1 MADRKKKPEHD
12 DAWWAAQRHAYIEKN
27 DILLSDYPSWEWVSP
42 YDFWRTIFPEGFL
55 QPRGE
60 EVPWHERG
68 GGHPNGIAIQ
78 ITSKTKTVKTKTG
91 CKHDV
96 PVVERFTLTDDLD
109 GVMERVID
117 SNRKNESVFCAPVSF
132 FGKSRVAANARFLHA
147 FAIDLDGVGVQE
159 LKNMLKQFRNGRDP
173 AFAADKW
180 VSLPQPT
187 FLVNSGTGFHL
198 YYVLDQPIPLVPRVV
213 PFLQEFKAMLT
224 DYIWRDTVSTLEEVQ
239 HQGIYQPFRMP
250 GTPTK
255 LNGKTER
262 SKIKDKYEA
271 VAFVH
276 NGEDGKPW
284 LCSMDYLLGY
294 AGVRGGK
301 DRAEFIELMRTAGR
315 TPIERAKKL
324 WPEWYQARIVE
335 GKAPGRW
342 TCKRDLYDWWRGEVE
357 TKATDHHRYWC
368 LNVLAAYAKK
378 CGIPYEEL
386 EADALALVPTLEGLT
401 KREDNHFTEDDALS
415 AIGAYYDPIIHK
427 LTRERIERRTAIGLP
442 KNKRNGRSQAKHLEG
457 ARAIR
462 DINNDNWREG
472 NGRKPKADLVREYAA
487 EHPDANHSEIARAL
501 GISRPTVI
509 KWLKDVPKDA
519 TEPEKPKPDDLYELY
534 NPAMV
539 ELRAAL
545 DQYSSSASDRGYLS
559 PPQSAMTRLELAQKA
574 IGWDTGVEEYWKRAD
589 AENGKRE
596 KRERETVK
604 SSGTAVKLPDVSRE
618 TFPIDDR
625 VTCSHPPCNFA
636 ARGGGFSLK
645 ATDVA
650 SIDELSP
657 CAPRFRFL

>member
-1 MADRKKKPEHD
+1 MADRRKKPEHD
-12 DAWWAAQRHAYIEKN
+12 DVWWAAQRHAYIEKN

-60 EVPWHERG
+60 EVPWHEQG
-68 GGHPNGIAIQ
+68 GGHPNGIVIQ
-78 ITSKTKTVKTKTG
+78 ITHKTKTVKTKTG
-91 CKHDV
+91 IEHDV
-96 PVVERFTLTDDLD
+96 PVIERFTLTDDLD
-109 GVMERVID
+109 GVEERVVD
-117 SNRKNESVFCAPVSF
+117 SNKKNESVFCAPVSY

-173 AFAADKW
+173 KFAADKW

-198 YYVLDQPIPLVPRVV
+198 YYVLDQPIPLIPRIV
-213 PFLQEFKAMLT
+213 PFVQEIKAMLT
-224 DYIWRDTVSTLEEVQ
+224 DYIWRDTVSTLEDVQ

-255 LNGKTER
+255 LNGKAAG

-284 LCSMDYLLGY
+284 RCSLDYLLGY

-301 DRAEFIELMRTAGR
+301 DRAELIELMRTAGR

-342 TCKRDLYDWWRGEVE
+342 TCKRDLYDWWLGEVE

-368 LNVLAAYAKK
+368 LNVLAAYARK
-378 CGIPYEEL
+378 CGIPYDEL

-401 KREDNHFTEDDALS
+401 VREDNHFTEDHALA
-415 AIGAYYDPIIHK
+415 AIEAYYDPIIHK
-427 LTRERIERRTAIGLP
+427 LTRERIERRTAIELP

-472 NGRKPKADLVREYAA
+472 NGRKPKADLVRKYAA

-519 TEPEKPKPDDLYELY
+519 TEPEKPKPDDLYEMY

-545 DQYSSSASDRGYLS
+545 D
-559 PPQSAMTRLELAQKA
+559 
-574 IGWDTGVEEYWKRAD
+574 EYWSSAD
-589 AENGKRE
+589 AENEKRE

-604 SSGTAVKLPDVSRE
+604 SSGTTGKIPDDSRE
-618 TFPIDDR
+618 KFPIDDR
-625 VTCSHPPCNFA
+625 LTNGHNEA
-636 ARGGGFSLK
+636 
-645 ATDVA
+645 
-650 SIDELSP
+650 
-657 CAPRFRFL
+657 

>member
-1 MADRKKKPEHD
+1 MADRRKKPGHD
-12 DAWWAAQRHAYIEKN
+12 DAWWADQRHAYIEKN

-42 YDFWRTIFPEGFL
+42 YDFWRSIFPEGFL

-60 EVPWHERG
+60 EVPWHEQG

-78 ITSKTKTVKTKTG
+78 ITHKTKTVKTKTG
-91 CKHDV
+91 IEHDV
-96 PVVERFTLTDDLD
+96 PVIERFTLTDDLD
-109 GVMERVID
+109 GVEERVVD
-117 SNRKNESVFCAPVSF
+117 SNRKNESVFCAPVSY

-173 AFAADKW
+173 KFAADKW

-198 YYVLDQPIPLVPRVV
+198 YYVLDQPIPLIPRIV
-213 PFLQEFKAMLT
+213 PFVQEIKAMLT
-224 DYIWRDTVSTLEEVQ
+224 DYIWRDTVSTLEDVQ

-255 LNGKTER
+255 LNGKAAG

-284 LCSMDYLLGY
+284 RCSLDYLLGY

-301 DRAEFIELMRTAGR
+301 DRAELIELMRTAGR

-342 TCKRDLYDWWRGEVE
+342 TCKRDLYDWWLGEVE

-368 LNVLAAYAKK
+368 LNVLAAYARK
-378 CGIPYEEL
+378 CGIPYDEL

-401 KREDNHFTEDDALS
+401 VREDNHFTEDHALA
-415 AIGAYYDPIIHK
+415 AIEAYYDPIIHK
-427 LTRERIERRTAIGLP
+427 LTRERIERRTAIELP

-472 NGRKPKADLVREYAA
+472 NGRKPKADLVRKYAA

-519 TEPEKPKPDDLYELY
+519 TEPEKPKPDDLYEMY

-545 DQYSSSASDRGYLS
+545 D
-559 PPQSAMTRLELAQKA
+559 
-574 IGWDTGVEEYWKRAD
+574 EYWSSAD
-589 AENGKRE
+589 AENEKRE

-604 SSGTAVKLPDVSRE
+604 SSGTTGKIPDDSRE
-618 TFPIDDR
+618 KFPIDDR
-625 VTCSHPPCNFA
+625 LTNGHNEA
-636 ARGGGFSLK
+636 
-645 ATDVA
+645 
-650 SIDELSP
+650 
-657 CAPRFRFL
+657 

>member
-1 MADRKKKPEHD
+1 MADRRKKPGHD
-12 DAWWAAQRHAYIEKN
+12 DAWWADQRHAYIEKN

-42 YDFWRTIFPEGFL
+42 YDFWRTIFLEGFL

-60 EVPWHERG
+60 EVPWHEQG

-78 ITSKTKTVKTKTG
+78 ITHKTKTVKTKTG
-91 CKHDV
+91 IEHDV
-96 PVVERFTLTDDLD
+96 PVIERFTLTDDLD
-109 GVMERVID
+109 GVEERVVD
-117 SNRKNESVFCAPVSF
+117 SNRKNESVFCAPVSY

-173 AFAADKW
+173 KFAADKW

-198 YYVLDQPIPLVPRVV
+198 YYVLDQPIPLIPRIV
-213 PFLQEFKAMLT
+213 PFVQEIKAMLT
-224 DYIWRDTVSTLEEVQ
+224 DYIWRDTVSTLEDVQ

-255 LNGKTER
+255 LNGKAAG

-284 LCSMDYLLGY
+284 RCSLDYLLGY

-301 DRAEFIELMRTAGR
+301 DRAELIELMRTAGR

-342 TCKRDLYDWWRGEVE
+342 TCKRDLYDWWLGEVE

-368 LNVLAAYAKK
+368 LNVLAAYARK
-378 CGIPYEEL
+378 CGIPYDEL

-401 KREDNHFTEDDALS
+401 VREDNHFTEDHALA
-415 AIGAYYDPIIHK
+415 AIEAYYDPIIHK
-427 LTRERIERRTAIGLP
+427 LTRERIERRTAIELP

-472 NGRKPKADLVREYAA
+472 NGRKPKADLVRKYAA
-487 EHPDANHSEIARAL
+487 EHPGANHSEIARAL

-519 TEPEKPKPDDLYELY
+519 TEPEKPKPDDLYEMY

-545 DQYSSSASDRGYLS
+545 D
-559 PPQSAMTRLELAQKA
+559 
-574 IGWDTGVEEYWKRAD
+574 EYWSSAD
-589 AENGKRE
+589 AENEKRE

-604 SSGTAVKLPDVSRE
+604 SSGTTGKIPDDSRE
-618 TFPIDDR
+618 KFPIDDR
-625 VTCSHPPCNFA
+625 LTNGHNEA
-636 ARGGGFSLK
+636 
-645 ATDVA
+645 
-650 SIDELSP
+650 
-657 CAPRFRFL
+657 

>member
-1 MADRKKKPEHD
+1 MADRRKKPGHD
-12 DAWWAAQRHAYIEKN
+12 DAWWADQRHAYIEKN

-42 YDFWRTIFPEGFL
+42 YDFWRSIFPEGFL

-60 EVPWHERG
+60 EVPWHEQG

-78 ITSKTKTVKTKTG
+78 ITHKTKTVKTKTG
-91 CKHDV
+91 IEHDV
-96 PVVERFTLTDDLD
+96 PVIERFTLTDDLD
-109 GVMERVID
+109 GVEERVVD
-117 SNRKNESVFCAPVSF
+117 SNRKNESVFCAPVSY

-173 AFAADKW
+173 KFAADKW

-198 YYVLDQPIPLVPRVV
+198 YYVLDQPIPLIPRIV
-213 PFLQEFKAMLT
+213 PFVQEIKAMLT
-224 DYIWRDTVSTLEEVQ
+224 DYIWRDTVSTLEDVQ

-255 LNGKTER
+255 LNGKAAG

-284 LCSMDYLLGY
+284 RCSLDYLLGY

-301 DRAEFIELMRTAGR
+301 DRAELIELMRTAGR

-342 TCKRDLYDWWRGEVE
+342 TCKRDLYDWWLGEVE

-368 LNVLAAYAKK
+368 LNVLAAYARK
-378 CGIPYEEL
+378 CGIPYDEL

-401 KREDNHFTEDDALS
+401 VREDNHFTEDHALA
-415 AIGAYYDPIIHK
+415 AIEAYYDPIIHK
-427 LTRERIERRTAIGLP
+427 LTRERIERRTAIELP

-472 NGRKPKADLVREYAA
+472 NGRKPKADLVRKYAA
-487 EHPDANHSEIARAL
+487 EHPDANHSEIARDL

-519 TEPEKPKPDDLYELY
+519 TEPEKPKPDDLYEMY

-545 DQYSSSASDRGYLS
+545 D
-559 PPQSAMTRLELAQKA
+559 
-574 IGWDTGVEEYWKRAD
+574 EYWSSAD
-589 AENGKRE
+589 AENEKRE

-604 SSGTAVKLPDVSRE
+604 SSGTTGKIPDDSRE
-618 TFPIDDR
+618 KFPIDDR
-625 VTCSHPPCNFA
+625 LTNGHNEA
-636 ARGGGFSLK
+636 
-645 ATDVA
+645 
-650 SIDELSP
+650 
-657 CAPRFRFL
+657 

>member
-1 MADRKKKPEHD
+1 MADRRKKPGHD
-12 DAWWAAQRHAYIEKN
+12 DAWWADQRHAYIEKN

-42 YDFWRTIFPEGFL
+42 YDFWRSIFPEGFL

-60 EVPWHERG
+60 EVPWHEQG

-78 ITSKTKTVKTKTG
+78 ITHKTKTVKTKTG
-91 CKHDV
+91 IEHDV
-96 PVVERFTLTDDLD
+96 PVIERFTLTDDLD
-109 GVMERVID
+109 GVEERVVD
-117 SNRKNESVFCAPVSF
+117 SNRKNESVFCAPVSY

-173 AFAADKW
+173 KFAADKW

-198 YYVLDQPIPLVPRVV
+198 YYVLDQPIPLIPRIV
-213 PFLQEFKAMLT
+213 PFVQEIKAMLT
-224 DYIWRDTVSTLEEVQ
+224 DYIWRDTVSTLEDVQ

-255 LNGKTER
+255 LNGKAAG

-284 LCSMDYLLGY
+284 RCSLDYLLGY

-301 DRAEFIELMRTAGR
+301 DRAELIELMRTAGR

-342 TCKRDLYDWWRGEVE
+342 TCKRDLYDWWLGEVE

-368 LNVLAAYAKK
+368 LNVLAAYARK
-378 CGIPYEEL
+378 CGIPYDEL

-401 KREDNHFTEDDALS
+401 VREDNHFTEEHALA
-415 AIGAYYDPIIHK
+415 AIEAYYDPIIHK
-427 LTRERIERRTAIGLP
+427 LTRERIERRTAIELP

-472 NGRKPKADLVREYAA
+472 NGRKPKADLVRKYAA

-519 TEPEKPKPDDLYELY
+519 TEPEKPKPDDLYEMY

-545 DQYSSSASDRGYLS
+545 D
-559 PPQSAMTRLELAQKA
+559 
-574 IGWDTGVEEYWKRAD
+574 EYWSSAD
-589 AENGKRE
+589 AENEKRE

-604 SSGTAVKLPDVSRE
+604 SSGTTGKIPDDSRE
-618 TFPIDDR
+618 KFPIDDR
-625 VTCSHPPCNFA
+625 LTNGHNEA
-636 ARGGGFSLK
+636 
-645 ATDVA
+645 
-650 SIDELSP
+650 
-657 CAPRFRFL
+657 

>member
-27 DILLSDYPSWEWVSP
+27 DILLADYPSWEWVSP

-60 EVPWHERG
+60 EVPWHEMG

-78 ITSKTKTVKTKTG
+78 ITNKTKTVKTKTG
-91 CKHDV
+91 RKHDV

-401 KREDNHFTEDDALS
+401 EREDNHFTEDDALS

-442 KNKRNGRSQAKHLEG
+442 KNKRNGRPQRQHIEVMNALREIDHPNGSWRNKDG
-457 ARAIR
+457 A
-462 DINNDNWREG
+462 
-472 NGRKPKADLVREYAA
+472 PTKAELVREYAA
-487 EHPDANHSEIARAL
+487 AHPDANHSAIAREL
-501 GISRPTVI
+501 GISRTTVI
-509 KWLKDVPKDA
+509 KWLRDMPEDVADL
-519 TEPEKPKPDDLYELY
+519 EKLDDPCDSVMAEF
-534 NPAMV
+534 
-539 ELRAAL
+539 RAAL
-545 DQYSSSASDRGYLS
+545 DECWSTADDRGYLTPLRS
-559 PPQSAMTRLELAQKA
+559 TTARLEAAQEA
-574 IGWDTGVEEYWKRAD
+574 VGLDAGVEEYWKRVE
-589 AENGKRE
+589 AESEKRE

-625 VTCSHPPCNFA
+625 LTNGHNEA
-636 ARGGGFSLK
+636 
-645 ATDVA
+645 
-650 SIDELSP
+650 
-657 CAPRFRFL
+657 

>member
-1 MADRKKKPEHD
+1 MADRKKRPGHD

-42 YDFWRTIFPEGFL
+42 YDFWRTIFPDGFL

-60 EVPWHERG
+60 VVPWHERG

-78 ITSKTKTVKTKTG
+78 ITHKTKTVKTKTG
-91 CKHDV
+91 IEHDV
-96 PVVERFTLTDDLD
+96 PVIERFTLTDDLD
-109 GVMERVID
+109 GVEERVVD
-117 SNRKNESVFCAPVSF
+117 SNRKNESVFCAPVSY

-173 AFAADKW
+173 KFAADKW

-198 YYVLDQPIPLVPRVV
+198 YYVLDQPIPLIPRIV
-213 PFLQEFKAMLT
+213 PFVQEIKAMLT
-224 DYIWRDTVSTLEEVQ
+224 DYIWRDTVSTLEDVQ

-255 LNGKTER
+255 LNGKAAG

-284 LCSMDYLLGY
+284 RCSLDYLLGY

-301 DRAEFIELMRTAGR
+301 DRAELIELMRTAGR

-342 TCKRDLYDWWRGEVE
+342 TCKRDLYDWWLGQVE

-368 LNVLAAYAKK
+368 LNVLAAYARK
-378 CGIPYEEL
+378 CGIPYDEL

-401 KREDNHFTEDDALS
+401 VREDNHFTEDHALA
-415 AIGAYYDPIIHK
+415 AIEAYYDPIIHK
-427 LTRERIERRTAIGLP
+427 LTRERIERRTAIELP
-442 KNKRNGRSQAKHLEG
+442 KNKRNGRKQAVHL
-457 ARAIR
+457 ARAR
-462 DINNDNWREG
+462 TVQEFDDPDGAWRNKDG
-472 NGRKPKADLVREYAA
+472 APTKADLVRKYAA

-509 KWLKDVPKDA
+509 KWLKDAPKDA
-519 TEPEKPKPDDLYELY
+519 TEPENRP
-534 NPAMV
+534 
-539 ELRAAL
+539 
-545 DQYSSSASDRGYLS
+545 SSSG
-559 PPQSAMTRLELAQKA
+559 
-574 IGWDTGVEEYWKRAD
+574 
-589 AENGKRE
+589 
-596 KRERETVK
+596 
-604 SSGTAVKLPDVSRE
+604 
-618 TFPIDDR
+618 
-625 VTCSHPPCNFA
+625 
-636 ARGGGFSLK
+636 
-645 ATDVA
+645 
-650 SIDELSP
+650 
-657 CAPRFRFL
+657 

>member
-1 MADRKKKPEHD
+1 MADRRKKPGHD
-12 DAWWAAQRHAYIEKN
+12 DAWWADQRHAYIEKN

-42 YDFWRTIFPEGFL
+42 YDFWRSIFPEGFL

-60 EVPWHERG
+60 EVPWHEQG

-78 ITSKTKTVKTKTG
+78 ITHKTKTVKTKTG
-91 CKHDV
+91 IEHDV
-96 PVVERFTLTDDLD
+96 PVIERFTLTDDLD
-109 GVMERVID
+109 GVEERVVD
-117 SNRKNESVFCAPVSF
+117 SNRKNESVFCAPVSY

-173 AFAADKW
+173 KFAADKW

-198 YYVLDQPIPLVPRVV
+198 YYVLDQPIPLIPRIV
-213 PFLQEFKAMLT
+213 PFVQEIKAMLT
-224 DYIWRDTVSTLEEVQ
+224 DYIWRDTVSTLEDVQ

-255 LNGKTER
+255 LNGKAAG

-284 LCSMDYLLGY
+284 RCSLDYLLGY

-301 DRAEFIELMRTAGR
+301 DRAELIELMRTAGR

-342 TCKRDLYDWWRGEVE
+342 TCKRDLYDWWLGEVE

-368 LNVLAAYAKK
+368 LNVLAAYARK
-378 CGIPYEEL
+378 CGIPYDEL

-401 KREDNHFTEDDALS
+401 VREDNHFTEDHALA
-415 AIGAYYDPIIHK
+415 AIEAYYDPIIHK
-427 LTRERIERRTAIGLP
+427 LTRERIERRTAIELP

-472 NGRKPKADLVREYAA
+472 NGRKPKADLVRKYAA

-519 TEPEKPKPDDLYELY
+519 TEPEKPKPDDLYEMH

-545 DQYSSSASDRGYLS
+545 DECWSS
-559 PPQSAMTRLELAQKA
+559 
-574 IGWDTGVEEYWKRAD
+574 AD
-589 AENGKRE
+589 AENEKRE

-604 SSGTAVKLPDVSRE
+604 SSGTTGKIPDDSRE
-618 TFPIDDR
+618 KFPIDDR
-625 VTCSHPPCNFA
+625 LTNGHNEA
-636 ARGGGFSLK
+636 
-645 ATDVA
+645 
-650 SIDELSP
+650 
-657 CAPRFRFL
+657 

>member
-91 CKHDV
+91 RKHDV
-96 PVVERFTLTDDLD
+96 PVVERFTLTD
-109 GVMERVID
+109 
-117 SNRKNESVFCAPVSF
+117 
-132 FGKSRVAANARFLHA
+132 
-147 FAIDLDGVGVQE
+147 DLDGVGVQE

-301 DRAEFIELMRTAGR
+301 GRAEFIELMCTAGR

-401 KREDNHFTEDDALS
+401 EREDNHFTEDDALS

-442 KNKRNGRSQAKHLEG
+442 KNKRNGRSQAKHLE
-457 ARAIR
+457 
-462 DINNDNWREG
+462 
-472 NGRKPKADLVREYAA
+472 
-487 EHPDANHSEIARAL
+487 
-501 GISRPTVI
+501 
-509 KWLKDVPKDA
+509 
-519 TEPEKPKPDDLYELY
+519 
-534 NPAMV
+534 
-539 ELRAAL
+539 
-545 DQYSSSASDRGYLS
+545 LS
-559 PPQSAMTRLELAQKA
+559 L
-574 IGWDTGVEEYWKRAD
+574 IH
-589 AENGKRE
+589 
-596 KRERETVK
+596 
-604 SSGTAVKLPDVSRE
+604 
-618 TFPIDDR
+618 I
-625 VTCSHPPCNFA
+625 
-636 ARGGGFSLK
+636 
-645 ATDVA
+645 
-650 SIDELSP
+650 
-657 CAPRFRFL
+657 

>member
-1 MADRKKKPEHD
+1 MADRSKKPGHD
-12 DAWWAAQRHAYIEKN
+12 DVWWAAQRRAYIEKN

-60 EVPWHERG
+60 EVPWHEKD
-68 GGHPNGIAIQ
+68 GGHPNAIALQ
-78 ITSKTKTVKTKTG
+78 ITHKTKTIKTKTG
-91 CKHDV
+91 LEHDV
-96 PVVERFTLTDDLD
+96 PVIERFTLTDDLD
-109 GVMERVID
+109 GVMERAVD
-117 SNRKNESVFCAPVSF
+117 SNRKNESVFCAPVSY

-159 LKNMLKQFRNGRDP
+159 LRNLLKQIRNGHNP
-173 AFAADKW
+173 ALAGDRW
-180 VSLPQPT
+180 VSVPQPT

-198 YYVLDQPIPLVPRVV
+198 YYVLDRPIPLVPRVV

-224 DYIWRDTVSTLEEVQ
+224 DYIWRDTVSTLDEVQ
-239 HQGIYQPFRMP
+239 HQGIYQSFRMP

-255 LNGKTER
+255 LNGKAEG

-301 DRAEFIELMRTAGR
+301 KRDEFMELMRTAGR

-342 TCKRDLYDWWRGEVE
+342 TCKRALYDWWLGEVE

-378 CGIPYEEL
+378 CGIPYDEL
-386 EADALALVPTLEGLT
+386 EADALALVPTLEDLT
-401 KREDNHFTEDDALS
+401 ERADNHFTEEDALA
-415 AIGAYYDPIIHK
+415 AIEAYHDPIIHK
-427 LTRERIERRTAIGLP
+427 LTCERIERRTAIGLP
-442 KNKRNGRSQAKHLEG
+442 KNKRNGRTQKQHIAVMNAVREIDHPDGSWRNKDG
-457 ARAIR
+457 A
-462 DINNDNWREG
+462 
-472 NGRKPKADLVREYAA
+472 PTKAELVRGYAA
-487 EHPDANHSEIARAL
+487 EHPDASHSAIAREL
-501 GISRPTVI
+501 GISRTTVI
-509 KWLKDVPKDA
+509 KWLRDTPEDVAD
-519 TEPEKPKPDDLYELY
+519 PEKPKPDDLYELY

-545 DQYSSSASDRGYLS
+545 DEYSSSSNDRGYLS

-589 AENGKRE
+589 AENENRE

-625 VTCSHPPCNFA
+625 LNNGHNEA
-636 ARGGGFSLK
+636 
-645 ATDVA
+645 
-650 SIDELSP
+650 
-657 CAPRFRFL
+657 

>member
-1 MADRKKKPEHD
+1 MADCKKKPEHD

-27 DILLSDYPSWEWVSP
+27 DILLSDHPSWEWVSP

-60 EVPWHERG
+60 EVPWHEKG

-78 ITSKTKTVKTKTG
+78 ITNETKTVKTKTG
-91 CKHDV
+91 RKRDV

-109 GVMERVID
+109 AVEERVID
-117 SNRKNESVFCAPVSF
+117 SNRKNESVFCAPVSY

-294 AGVRGGK
+294 AGIRGGK

-386 EADALALVPTLEGLT
+386 ETDALALVPTLEGLT
-401 KREDNHFTEDDALS
+401 EREDNHFTEDDALS

-472 NGRKPKADLVREYAA
+472 NGRKPKAELVRSYAA
-487 EHPDANHSEIARAL
+487 EHPDASHSAIAREL
-501 GISRPTVI
+501 GISRTTVI
-509 KWLKDVPKDA
+509 KWLRDVPEDA
-519 TEPEKPKPDDLYELY
+519 AELEKPKPDDLYELY

-545 DQYSSSASDRGYLS
+545 DQYSSSASDRGHLS
-559 PPQSAMTRLELAQKA
+559 PPQSAITRLELAQKA
-574 IGWDTGVEEYWKRAD
+574 IGLDTGVEEYWKRAD
-589 AENGKRE
+589 AENEKRE

-625 VTCSHPPCNFA
+625 LTNGHNEA
-636 ARGGGFSLK
+636 
-645 ATDVA
+645 
-650 SIDELSP
+650 
-657 CAPRFRFL
+657 

>member
-1 MADRKKKPEHD
+1 MADRKKKPERD

-78 ITSKTKTVKTKTG
+78 ITNVTKTVKTKTG
-91 CKHDV
+91 RKHDV
-96 PVVERFTLTDDLD
+96 PVVKRFTLTDDLD

-117 SNRKNESVFCAPVSF
+117 SNRKNESVFCAPVSY

-401 KREDNHFTEDDALS
+401 EREDNHFTEDDALS
-415 AIGAYYDPIIHK
+415 AIEVYYDPIIHK
-427 LTRERIERRTAIGLP
+427 LTRDRIERRTAIELP
-442 KNKRNGRSQAKHLEG
+442 KT
-457 ARAIR
+457 
-462 DINNDNWREG
+462 RETG
-472 NGRKPKADLVREYAA
+472 DLRQ
-487 EHPDANHSEIARAL
+487 S
-501 GISRPTVI
+501 T
-509 KWLKDVPKDA
+509 
-519 TEPEKPKPDDLYELY
+519 
-534 NPAMV
+534 
-539 ELRAAL
+539 LRAHGLFAIL
-545 DQYSSSASDRGYLS
+545 TTTIGVKETDENRRPSSSASTPRHIPTPAIAPS
-559 PPQSAMTRLELAQKA
+559 PASS
-574 IGWDTGVEEYWKRAD
+574 VSRA
-589 AENGKRE
+589 RPS
-596 KRERETVK
+596 
-604 SSGTAVKLPDVSRE
+604 SSGCAMCRRTPPSRKNRSRMICTSCTTPRWSSSGQRSTSTRRAPATAG
-618 TFPIDDR
+618 T
-625 VTCSHPPCNFA
+625 
-636 ARGGGFSLK
+636 
-645 ATDVA
+645 
-650 SIDELSP
+650 
-657 CAPRFRFL
+657 

>member
-1 MADRKKKPEHD
+1 MADRSKKPEHD

-27 DILLSDYPSWEWVSP
+27 DILLSDHPSWEWVSP

-78 ITSKTKTVKTKTG
+78 ITNRTKTVKTKTG
-91 CKHDV
+91 RRRDV

-132 FGKSRVAANARFLHA
+132 FGKSRVAENARFLHA

-173 AFAADKW
+173 KFAADKW

-198 YYVLDQPIPLVPRVV
+198 YYVLDQPIPLIPRIV
-213 PFLQEFKAMLT
+213 PFVQEIKAMLT
-224 DYIWRDTVSTLEEVQ
+224 DYIWRDTVSTLEDVQ

-255 LNGKTER
+255 LNGKAAG

-284 LCSMDYLLGY
+284 RCSLDYLLGY

-301 DRAEFIELMRTAGR
+301 DRAELIELMRTAGR

-324 WPEWYQARIVE
+324 WPKLQQGRRQERGAL
-335 GKAPGRW
+335 KAPLSVSSPAALRYGHETIGEDSAGIRTRRLALGLSFLLKCPLHGSWNLERQRHGIGRGLR
-342 TCKRDLYDWWRGEVE
+342 KLALDDFADVDPSARPLIALKSALPVGNHLVGNDLAVLGNDSVHVYLHPSSRLNFFVGGAIAWNTHQTPSISMNPISSANLPSGREPTEIQSGGSSVPFRWRHLIGFS
-357 TKATDHHRYWC
+357 H
-368 LNVLAAYAKK
+368 AYATSS
-378 CGIPYEEL
+378 
-386 EADALALVPTLEGLT
+386 LVSPC
-401 KREDNHFTEDDALS
+401 
-415 AIGAYYDPIIHK
+415 
-427 LTRERIERRTAIGLP
+427 
-442 KNKRNGRSQAKHLEG
+442 
-457 ARAIR
+457 
-462 DINNDNWREG
+462 
-472 NGRKPKADLVREYAA
+472 
-487 EHPDANHSEIARAL
+487 
-501 GISRPTVI
+501 
-509 KWLKDVPKDA
+509 
-519 TEPEKPKPDDLYELY
+519 
-534 NPAMV
+534 
-539 ELRAAL
+539 LRAFPCTL
-545 DQYSSSASDRGYLS
+545 
-559 PPQSAMTRLELAQKA
+559 T
-574 IGWDTGVEEYWKRAD
+574 
-589 AENGKRE
+589 
-596 KRERETVK
+596 
-604 SSGTAVKLPDVSRE
+604 TAVLLSSLVSIPD
-618 TFPIDDR
+618 
-625 VTCSHPPCNFA
+625 
-636 ARGGGFSLK
+636 
-645 ATDVA
+645 
-650 SIDELSP
+650 
-657 CAPRFRFL
+657 

>member
-1 MADRKKKPEHD
+1 MADRKKKPGHD

-42 YDFWRTIFPEGFL
+42 YDFWRTIFPDGFL

-60 EVPWHERG
+60 VVPWHERG

-78 ITSKTKTVKTKTG
+78 ITHKTKTVKTKTG
-91 CKHDV
+91 IEHDV
-96 PVVERFTLTDDLD
+96 PVIERFTLTDDLD
-109 GVMERVID
+109 GVEERVVD
-117 SNRKNESVFCAPVSF
+117 SNRKNESVFCAPVSY

-173 AFAADKW
+173 KFAADKW

-198 YYVLDQPIPLVPRVV
+198 YYVLDQPIPLIPRIV
-213 PFLQEFKAMLT
+213 PFVQEIKAMLT
-224 DYIWRDTVSTLEEVQ
+224 DYIWRDTVSTLEDVQ

-255 LNGKTER
+255 LNGKAAG

-284 LCSMDYLLGY
+284 RCSLDYLLGY

-301 DRAEFIELMRTAGR
+301 DRAELIELMRTAGR

-342 TCKRDLYDWWRGEVE
+342 TCKRDLYDWWLGQVE

-368 LNVLAAYAKK
+368 LNVLAAYARK
-378 CGIPYEEL
+378 CGIPYDEL

-401 KREDNHFTEDDALS
+401 VREDNHFTEDHALA
-415 AIGAYYDPIIHK
+415 AIEAYYDPIIHK
-427 LTRERIERRTAIGLP
+427 LTRERIERRTAIELP
-442 KNKRNGRSQAKHLEG
+442 KNKRNGRKQAVQGAQALHHETAQALALEST
-457 ARAIR
+457 
-462 DINNDNWREG
+462 EQ
-472 NGRKPKADLVREYAA
+472 KL
-487 EHPDANHSEIARAL
+487 
-501 GISRPTVI
+501 SR
-509 KWLKDVPKDA
+509 W
-519 TEPEKPKPDDLYELY
+519 
-534 NPAMV
+534 
-539 ELRAAL
+539 
-545 DQYSSSASDRGYLS
+545 Q
-559 PPQSAMTRLELAQKA
+559 RL
-574 IGWDTGVEEYWKRAD
+574 KRAW
-589 AENGKRE
+589 
-596 KRERETVK
+596 
-604 SSGTAVKLPDVSRE
+604 
-618 TFPIDDR
+618 
-625 VTCSHPPCNFA
+625 
-636 ARGGGFSLK
+636 RG
-645 ATDVA
+645 
-650 SIDELSP
+650 
-657 CAPRFRFL
+657 

>member
-1 MADRKKKPEHD
+1 MADRRKKPEHD
-12 DAWWAAQRHAYIEKN
+12 DAWWADQRHAYIEKN

-60 EVPWHERG
+60 EVPWHEKG

-78 ITSKTKTVKTKTG
+78 ITNRTKTVKTKTG
-91 CKHDV
+91 RKRDV

-109 GVMERVID
+109 GVMERVVD

-132 FGKSRVAANARFLHA
+132 FGKSRVAENARFLHA

-173 AFAADKW
+173 KFAADKW

-198 YYVLDQPIPLVPRVV
+198 YYVLDQPIPLIPRIV
-213 PFLQEFKAMLT
+213 PFVQEIKAMLT
-224 DYIWRDTVSTLEEVQ
+224 DYIWRDTVSMLEDVQ

-255 LNGKTER
+255 LNGKAAG

-276 NGEDGKPW
+276 NGDDGKPW
-284 LCSMDYLLGY
+284 RCSLDYLLGY

-301 DRAEFIELMRTAGR
+301 DRAELIELMRTAGR

-342 TCKRDLYDWWRGEVE
+342 TCKRDLYDWWLGEVK

-386 EADALALVPTLEGLT
+386 EADALALVPTLEDLT
-401 KREDNHFTEDDALS
+401 EREDNHFTEEHALA
-415 AIGAYYDPIIHK
+415 AIEAYYDPIIHK
-427 LTRERIERRTAIGLP
+427 LTRDRIERRTAIELP
-442 KNKRNGRSQAKHLEG
+442 KNKRNGRPQKQHVEVMNAVREIDHPNGSWRNKDG
-457 ARAIR
+457 A
-462 DINNDNWREG
+462 
-472 NGRKPKADLVREYAA
+472 PTKADLVREYAA
-487 EHPDANHSEIARAL
+487 AHPRASHSAIAREL
-501 GISRPTVI
+501 GISRTTVI
-509 KWLKDVPKDA
+509 KWLREMPEDVA
-519 TEPEKPKPDDLYELY
+519 EPESPNGSCDS
-534 NPAMV
+534 AMV
-539 ELRAAL
+539 EFRDAIRTCFEFAAVDGTLVLPIERAP
-545 DQYSSSASDRGYLS
+545 S
-559 PPQSAMTRLELAQKA
+559 E
-574 IGWDTGVEEYWKRAD
+574 
-589 AENGKRE
+589 RE

-604 SSGTAVKLPDVSRE
+604 SSGTTGKIPDSSRE
-618 TFPIDDR
+618 KFPIDDR
-625 VTCSHPPCNFA
+625 LTNGHNEA
-636 ARGGGFSLK
+636 
-645 ATDVA
+645 
-650 SIDELSP
+650 
-657 CAPRFRFL
+657 

>member
-1 MADRKKKPEHD
+1 MALGGGWYGGWCSVADRKKKPERD

-27 DILLSDYPSWEWVSP
+27 DILLSDHPSWEWVSP

-60 EVPWHERG
+60 EVPWHEMG

-78 ITSKTKTVKTKTG
+78 ITNKTKTVKTKTG
-91 CKHDV
+91 RKHDV

-117 SNRKNESVFCAPVSF
+117 SNRKNESVFCAPVSY

-173 AFAADKW
+173 AFAADRW

-276 NGEDGKPW
+276 NGEDRKPW

-342 TCKRDLYDWWRGEVE
+342 TCKRDLYDWWLGEVE

-401 KREDNHFTEDDALS
+401 EREDNHFTEDDALS

-427 LTRERIERRTAIGLP
+427 LTRDRIERRTAIELP

-472 NGRKPKADLVREYAA
+472 NGRKTKADLVRKYAA

-519 TEPEKPKPDDLYELY
+519 IEPEKLKPDDLYELY

-545 DQYSSSASDRGYLS
+545 DQYSSSASDRGHLS

-574 IGWDTGVEEYWKRAD
+574 IGLDTGIDDWKRAD
-589 AENGKRE
+589 AENEKRE
-596 KRERETVK
+596 KRERKTVK

-625 VTCSHPPCNFA
+625 LTNGHNEGHNEA
-636 ARGGGFSLK
+636 
-645 ATDVA
+645 
-650 SIDELSP
+650 
-657 CAPRFRFL
+657 

>member
-27 DILLSDYPSWEWVSP
+27 DILLADYPSWEWVSP

-60 EVPWHERG
+60 EVPWHEMG

-78 ITSKTKTVKTKTG
+78 ITNKTKTVKTKTG
-91 CKHDV
+91 RKHDV

-401 KREDNHFTEDDALS
+401 EREDNHFTEDDALS

-442 KNKRNGRSQAKHLEG
+442 KNKRNGRPQRQHIEVMNALREIDHPNGSWRNKDG
-457 ARAIR
+457 A
-462 DINNDNWREG
+462 
-472 NGRKPKADLVREYAA
+472 PTKAELVREYAA
-487 EHPDANHSEIARAL
+487 AHPDANHSAIAREL
-501 GISRPTVI
+501 GISRTTVI
-509 KWLKDVPKDA
+509 KWLRDMPEDVADL
-519 TEPEKPKPDDLYELY
+519 EKLDDPCDSVMAEF
-534 NPAMV
+534 
-539 ELRAAL
+539 RAAL
-545 DQYSSSASDRGYLS
+545 DEYWSTADDRGYLTPLRS
-559 PPQSAMTRLELAQKA
+559 TTARLEAAQEA
-574 IGWDTGVEEYWKRAD
+574 VGLDAGVEEYWKRVE
-589 AENGKRE
+589 AENEKRE

-625 VTCSHPPCNFA
+625 LTNGHNEA
-636 ARGGGFSLK
+636 
-645 ATDVA
+645 
-650 SIDELSP
+650 
-657 CAPRFRFL
+657 

>member
-27 DILLSDYPSWEWVSP
+27 DILLADYPSWEWVSP

-60 EVPWHERG
+60 EVPWHEMG

-78 ITSKTKTVKTKTG
+78 ITNKTKTVKTKTG
-91 CKHDV
+91 RKHDV

-117 SNRKNESVFCAPVSF
+117 SIRKNESVFCAPVSF

-401 KREDNHFTEDDALS
+401 EREDNHFTEDDALS

-427 LTRERIERRTAIGLP
+427 LTRDRIERRTAIELP
-442 KNKRNGRSQAKHLEG
+442 KNKRNGRPQRQHIEVMNALREIDHPNGSWRNKDG
-457 ARAIR
+457 A
-462 DINNDNWREG
+462 
-472 NGRKPKADLVREYAA
+472 PTKAELVREYAA
-487 EHPDANHSEIARAL
+487 AHPDANHSAIAREL
-501 GISRPTVI
+501 GISRTTVI
-509 KWLKDVPKDA
+509 KWLRDMPEDVADL
-519 TEPEKPKPDDLYELY
+519 EKLDD
-534 NPAMV
+534 PCDSVMA

-545 DQYSSSASDRGYLS
+545 DEYWSTADDRGYLTPLRS
-559 PPQSAMTRLELAQKA
+559 TTARLEAAQEA
-574 IGWDTGVEEYWKRAD
+574 VGLDAGVEEYWKRAD
-589 AENGKRE
+589 TESEKRE

-604 SSGTAVKLPDVSRE
+604 SSGTTVKLPDVSRE

-625 VTCSHPPCNFA
+625 LTNGHNEA
-636 ARGGGFSLK
+636 
-645 ATDVA
+645 
-650 SIDELSP
+650 
-657 CAPRFRFL
+657 

>member
-1 MADRKKKPEHD
+1 MADRRKKPGHD
-12 DAWWAAQRHAYIEKN
+12 DAWWADQRHAYIEKN

-42 YDFWRTIFPEGFL
+42 YDFWRSIFPEGFL

-60 EVPWHERG
+60 EVPWHEQG

-78 ITSKTKTVKTKTG
+78 ITHKTKTVKTKSG
-91 CKHDV
+91 IEHDV
-96 PVVERFTLTDDLD
+96 PVIERFTLTDDLD
-109 GVMERVID
+109 GVEERVVD
-117 SNRKNESVFCAPVSF
+117 SNRKNESVFCAPVSY

-173 AFAADKW
+173 KFAADKW

-198 YYVLDQPIPLVPRVV
+198 YYVLDQPIPLIPRIV
-213 PFLQEFKAMLT
+213 PFVQEIKAMLT
-224 DYIWRDTVSTLEEVQ
+224 DYIWRDTVSTLEDVQ

-255 LNGKTER
+255 LNGKAAG

-284 LCSMDYLLGY
+284 RCSLDYLLGY

-301 DRAEFIELMRTAGR
+301 DRAELIELMRTAGR

-342 TCKRDLYDWWRGEVE
+342 TCKRDLYDWWLGEVE

-368 LNVLAAYAKK
+368 LNVLAAYARK
-378 CGIPYEEL
+378 CGIPYDEL
-386 EADALALVPTLEGLT
+386 ESDALALVPTLEGLT
-401 KREDNHFTEDDALS
+401 VREDNHFTEDHALA
-415 AIGAYYDPIIHK
+415 AIEAYYDPIIHK
-427 LTRERIERRTAIGLP
+427 LTRERIERRTAIELP

-472 NGRKPKADLVREYAA
+472 NGRKPKADLVRKYAA

-519 TEPEKPKPDDLYELY
+519 TEPEKPKPDDLYEMY

-545 DQYSSSASDRGYLS
+545 DEYSSSA
-559 PPQSAMTRLELAQKA
+559 
-574 IGWDTGVEEYWKRAD
+574 D
-589 AENGKRE
+589 AENEKRE

-604 SSGTAVKLPDVSRE
+604 SSGTTGKIPDDSRE
-618 TFPIDDR
+618 KFPIDDR
-625 VTCSHPPCNFA
+625 LTNGHNEA
-636 ARGGGFSLK
+636 
-645 ATDVA
+645 
-650 SIDELSP
+650 
-657 CAPRFRFL
+657 